1 MQVKFEGKRATNKE
15 IFEMFEE
22 QLGLI
27 KRMVSKEAKDDELPN
42 QLTTM
47 VMNVISLSLKELQTS
62 YDIEDLLKA
71 IAMYVNIYKF
81 GEKKKR
87 TLFEKSIAKFSDTI
101 GERGYVTP
109 LEFFEILL
117 DITKPLVK

>member
-15 IFEMFEE
+15 ILEMFED
-22 QLGLI
+22 QLVLI
-27 KRMVSKEAKDDELPN
+27 KRMVSKEAKEDELPN